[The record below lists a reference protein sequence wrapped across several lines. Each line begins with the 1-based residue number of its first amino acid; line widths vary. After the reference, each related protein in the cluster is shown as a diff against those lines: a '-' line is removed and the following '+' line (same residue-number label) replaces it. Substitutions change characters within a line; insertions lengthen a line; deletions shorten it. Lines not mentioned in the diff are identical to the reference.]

1 MVLQAASNEE
11 QRRHWNEEAG
21 PVWAR
26 RQAEM
31 DRVLE
36 PYGALALDAA
46 EVPPGGSVLD
56 VGCGCGATSL
66 ELARRV
72 GPGGRVLGVDL
83 SEPMLAR
90 ARERAAEADLPQVR
104 FELADAQ
111 EHPFPP
117 GSFDRVCSR
126 FGVMFFGDP
135 VRAFG
140 NLRRSLRPDGRMAF
154 VCWQG
159 IDRNAWLRVP
169 MRALAP
175 LVALPPPPEPGAPG
189 PLSLGDE
196 TRLRRILEEAGFG
209 EIEIGARELPFA
221 AGAGAEE
228 AAAFFLEVGPVARVL
243 REQPEAPRDRMEEAL
258 AAALAPYETERGV
271 ELPSA
276 VFVVRARP

>member
-1 MVLQAASNEE
+1 MARGAAANEE

-36 PYGALALDAA
+36 PYGLLALEAA
-46 EVPPGGSVLD
+46 GIAPGASVLD
-56 VGCGCGATSL
+56 VGCGCGATTL
-66 ELARRV
+66 ELARRA
-72 GPGGRVLGVDL
+72 GPGGRVLGIDL

-90 ARERAAEADLPQVR
+90 ARERAAAAGAGGVR

-111 EHPFPP
+111 EHPFEP
-117 GSFDRVCSR
+117 GTFDRVYSR
-126 FGVMFFGDP
+126 FGVMFFEDP
-135 VRAFG
+135 VRAFA
-140 NLRRSLRPDGRMAF
+140 NLRRGLRPDGSLCF

-159 IDRNAWLRVP
+159 LERNAWLQVP
-169 MRALAP
+169 LRALAP
-175 LVALPPPPEPGAPG
+175 IVALPPPPPPGAPG

-196 TRLRRILEEAGFG
+196 GRLRRLLGAAGFARVAVEG
-209 EIEIGARELPFA
+209 RELPFA
-221 AGAGAEE
+221 TGTGVRET
-228 AAAFFLEVGPVARVL
+228 AAFFLEVGPVARVL

-258 AAALAPYETERGV
+258 AAALAPFETGRGV

-276 VFVVRARP
+276 VFVVRAQP